1 MYFVQLCMQ
10 FLQLSLLNYEL
21 ISVHFRKNVSIR
33 DVIAL
38 IYREMFSC
46 AVSKSVVVH
55 TSLTNK
61 ILLFPLNAIDLL
73 I

>member
-1 MYFVQLCMQ
+1 VHVVSAIITAKLC
-10 FLQLSLLNYEL
+10 
-21 ISVHFRKNVSIR
+21 HFRKNVTIR
-33 DVIAL
+33 DVIAI
-38 IYREMFSC
+38 IYCEMFSC